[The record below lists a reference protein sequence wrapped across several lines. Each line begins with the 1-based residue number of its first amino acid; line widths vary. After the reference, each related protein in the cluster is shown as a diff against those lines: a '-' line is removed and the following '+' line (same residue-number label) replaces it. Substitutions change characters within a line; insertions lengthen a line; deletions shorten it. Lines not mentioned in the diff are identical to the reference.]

1 MRFLKSTRNSQSRR
15 SRAAPRGRGKLV
27 RFAAASL
34 AVLAA
39 AGLGTSVYL
48 WRSGAVANAVGG
60 MEAALLAKS
69 AAIGLAVDTVLVEG
83 RNETAAADILA
94 ALNVKRGLPLLAFD
108 PGNAKA
114 RIEKLGWVRSASV
127 QRRFPGTILVH
138 LVERR
143 PMALW
148 QRDGKL
154 ALVDDTGTVITRES
168 VGRYADLPIV
178 VGADAPQE
186 TPALLAM
193 LESQPDLKS
202 HVTAAVRVSGRRWD
216 LRLDG
221 NVDVRLPEDGADVAW
236 RRLAEMNRTYGLL
249 RRGIVVI
256 DLRMEDRLVLQLSPD
271 ALHQIQE
278 PGADT

>member
-1 MRFLKSTRNSQSRR
+1 MRYVKPNRSPGPRRN
-15 SRAAPRGRGKLV
+15 RAAPRGRGKLI
-27 RFAAASL
+27 RFAAATL
-34 AVLAA
+34 ALIVA
-39 AGLGTSVYL
+39 AGFGTAVYL
-48 WRSGAVANAVGG
+48 WRSGAVAHAIDG
-60 MEAALLAKS
+60 MDKALLAKS

-94 ALNVKRGLPLLAFD
+94 ALDVKRGLPLLAFD
-108 PGNAKA
+108 PGAAKA
-114 RIEKLGWVRSASV
+114 RIEKLGWVRAASV

-148 QRDGKL
+148 QQDGKL
-154 ALVDDTGTVITRES
+154 ALVDDTGTVITRDG
-168 VGRYADLPIV
+168 VGRYANLPIV
-178 VGADAPQE
+178 VGKDAPQE

-193 LESQPDLKS
+193 LESQPELKS

-236 RRLAEMNRTYGLL
+236 RRLADMNRTYGLL

-256 DLRMEDRLVLQLSPD
+256 DLRMDDRLILQLSPD
-271 ALHQIQE
+271 AIRQIQE